1 MGATMKRTYVWFAAA
16 ILIGMASLAS
26 AQSSGSLGDYARTV
40 RKDKKPASVKQFD
53 NDNLPTSDKLSVV
66 GKPADSGDNSAQTA
80 QPSGDQAQTSGQA
93 EPKATGAP
101 GETAEARQKMYD
113 DWKQKIAGQK
123 DKVDTLAKDLDLTQ
137 REYRLRAA
145 AMYADVGN
153 RLRNSAQWDKED
165 QGFKQQIEQK
175 QKALNDA
182 KQGLEDTQESARKA
196 GVPASAR
203 E

>member
-16 ILIGMASLAS
+16 ILMGMVGLAS
-26 AQSSGSLGDYARTV
+26 AQQSSTSLGDYARTV
-40 RKDKKPASVKQFD
+40 RKDKKPATAKQFD

-66 GKPADSGDNSAQTA
+66 GKAPAEGDDNSGQSA
-80 QPSGDQAQTSGQA
+80 QPPSDQAQASGQA
-93 EPKATGAP
+93 EPKATGVP
-101 GETAEARQKMYD
+101 GESSAARQKMYD

-153 RLRNSAQWDKED
+153 RLRNSAQWDKDGPELQAAD
-165 QGFKQQIEQK
+165 
-175 QKALNDA
+175 
-182 KQGLEDTQESARKA
+182 
-196 GVPASAR
+196 
-203 E
+203 